1 MGQRQLRSLIKEF
14 TSSHQVAG
22 HGRGIGMRE
31 RGEFVAYGVL
41 EQVGL
46 CPVRDRRARICGRL
60 GRLRAPVGSLAV
72 PLTC

>member
-1 MGQRQLRSLIKEF
+1 MCQGQLWILIEEL
-14 TSSHQVAG
+14 TGSYQVAG

-46 CPVRDRRARICGRL
+46 CPVRDRRAGIHRGCSGL
-60 GRLRAPVGSLAV
+60 
-72 PLTC
+72 